1 MANDTGWAFI
11 NAGVA
16 QVPGGEDGS
25 VQVNENGTTF
35 NGDAN
40 LKYDMDSSTLSLVGD
55 LDVAGNI
62 NANAIN
68 LDVTNKTVTNLSA
81 TGSTKF
87 GDTADDN
94 HDFIGTMTVTGD
106 ILATS
111 YYGDGSTL
119 DGLITSYANYG
130 AQRLLTSVDD
140 KSVNGEANLT
150 FNGSKLAVTGDIEA
164 STQISSSL
172 GLYTTLTASTL
183 RVTDELIIGTA
194 STHITGTGITADT
207 LSAIDLIGA
216 VQTPAQPL
224 ITSVGNLEDLTVD
237 STTLVVKDTT
247 HRVGVGRAG
256 PQRALDV
263 LHTTEPQL
271 RLSNTAELF
280 VDLEATDAG
289 HLSITP
295 NAGRVGIMT
304 STPTEALD
312 VNGNA
317 RITGNLSIEGTL
329 SARVTDFNVS
339 ADTTTFGDAVTDS
352 IIINA
357 GTVETPNGI
366 NFDSNTLVID
376 SLNNRI
382 GIGTS
387 APSSP
392 LEITSTSNQLKI
404 SHDGGANALF
414 SIIGD
419 GELNVTPSGADVK
432 IVSGLKVTGDILLG
446 TDSSNKTDVN
456 GDLTATGKIT
466 GNSGE
471 FVSLS
476 STTITDGTLS
486 INAGNISSAVDVSAA
501 TLGGLLTTP
510 AQTNITSVGMLDS
523 LTVDSDT
530 LVVKATT
537 HRVGIGRGGPQRKLD
552 VMDGVDPQM
561 RLSNTAAIYTD
572 IQTTSDGYFSMT
584 PTGGQVHCEADLHVN
599 GTVFAEELKVKVTEV
614 ERVHLSSSGS
624 TTFGDT
630 SDDVHVFNG
639 NVEHKGGIV
648 HNRTVVTS
656 NYTVVSQDYLIA
668 LKAAQ
673 NLTITLP
680 AASTLQE
687 GQLFRFKDELG
698 NADGFTITIVPTGA
712 DLIDGDV
719 ELDVYN
725 QYEAFGLYTDGLG
738 GFFVL

>member
-11 NAGVA
+11 NAASA
-16 QVPGGEDGS
+16 QLPGGEDGS
-25 VQVNENGTTF
+25 IQVNENGIDF
-35 NGDAN
+35 GGDAN
-40 LKYDMDSSTLSLVGD
+40 LKYDLNTSKLSLVGD

-68 LDVTNKTVTNLSA
+68 IDVTNKTITNLSA

-87 GDTADDN
+87 GDTSDDN
-94 HDFIGTMTVTGD
+94 HNFTGTINVTGNVN
-106 ILATS
+106 ATA

-119 DGLITSYANYG
+119 SGLITSYTNPADNY
-130 AQRLLTSVDD
+130 LITSVNGT
-140 KSVNGEANLT
+140 SVNGEANLT
-150 FNGSKLAVTGDIEA
+150 FDGSKLTITGEAEA
-164 STQISSSL
+164 SVSITAPL
-172 GLYTTLTASTL
+172 GIITELTASNARILT
-183 RVTDELIIGTA
+183 ELIVGAA
-194 STHITGTGITADT
+194 STHITEDTITTET
-207 LSAIDLIGA
+207 LSSTYLAGQ
-216 VQTPAQPL
+216 VTTTAQPL
-224 ITSVGNLEDLTVD
+224 ITTVGNLDSLTVD
-237 STTLVVKDTT
+237 STTLVVKSTT
-247 HRVGVGRAG
+247 KRVGIGRGA
-256 PQRALDV
+256 PARSLDV
-263 LHTTEPQL
+263 LHSSEPQI
-271 RLSNTAELF
+271 RMSNTNETY
-280 VDLEATDAG
+280 VDLQATTDG
-289 HLSITP
+289 YLSITP
-295 NAGRVGIMT
+295 TAGRVGIMT
-304 STPTEALD
+304 SAPTEALD

-317 RITGNLSIEGTL
+317 RITGNLLIEGTL

-387 APSSP
+387 TPSSP
-392 LEITSTSNQLKI
+392 LEITSASNQLKI

-414 SIIGD
+414 SIING
-419 GELNVTPSGADVK
+419 GELKITPSGADVK
-432 IVSGLKVTGDILLG
+432 IDSGLKVTGDVLLG
-446 TDSSNKTDVN
+446 TDNSNKPDVN

-476 STTITDGTLS
+476 GTTITDGTLS
-486 INAGNISSAVDVSAA
+486 INAGSISSAVDISAA

-523 LTVDSDT
+523 LTVDADT

-552 VMDGVDPQM
+552 VMDGADPQM

-599 GTVFAEELKVKVTEV
+599 GTVYAEELKVKVTEV

-630 SDDVHVFNG
+630 SDDIHKFVG
-639 NVEHKGGIV
+639 NVEFNGGVIY
-648 HNRTVVTS
+648 NRTEVTN
-656 NYTVVSQDYLIA
+656 NYTITGSDYILAVRTSQ
-668 LKAAQ
+668 
-673 NLTITLP
+673 NITLSLP
-680 AASTLQE
+680 TASTLE
-687 GQLFRFKDELG
+687 PGQAYMIKDELG
-698 NADGFTITIVPTGA
+698 TADDYVVTIAATGSDTIEGLSSVHFVSERDSVT
-712 DLIDGDV
+712 LYSDGV
-719 ELDVYN
+719 NSYH
-725 QYEAFGLYTDGLG
+725 
-738 GFFVL
+738 FV

>member
-1 MANDTGWAFI
+1 MANDIGWAFV

-16 QVPGGEDGS
+16 QVPGGEEGS

-55 LDVAGNI
+55 LDVIGNI

-68 LDVTNKTVTNLSA
+68 LDVTNKTVTNLDA

-87 GDTADDN
+87 GDTTDDN
-94 HDFIGTMTVTGD
+94 HIFTGTVSVTGNVNA
-106 ILATS
+106 LE

-140 KSVNGEANLT
+140 KSVNGEVNLT
-150 FNGSKLAVTGDIEA
+150 FDGSKLAVTGEIEA
-164 STQISSSL
+164 TSQVSSSL
-172 GLYTTLTASTL
+172 GLYTTLTASVL
-183 RVTDELIIGTA
+183 RVTDDFIVGIA
-194 STHITGTGITADT
+194 STHITGDGIIVDT
-207 LSAIDLIGA
+207 LTSANLVGA
-216 VQTPAQPL
+216 IQTPSQPL
-224 ITSVGNLEDLTVD
+224 ITAVGNLEDLVVD

-256 PQRALDV
+256 PQRSLDV

-271 RLSNTAELF
+271 RLSNTAEIF
-280 VDLEATDAG
+280 VDLEATDTG
-289 HLSITP
+289 YLSIAPT
-295 NAGRVGIMT
+295 AGRVGIMT
-304 STPTEALD
+304 SEPTEALD

-339 ADTTTFGDAVTDS
+339 ADTTTFGDAITDS

-357 GTVETPNGI
+357 GTVAVPNGI

-376 SLNNRI
+376 STNHRI
-382 GIGTS
+382 GIGTL
-387 APSSP
+387 APATP
-392 LEITSTSNQLKI
+392 LEITSTSNQLKL
-404 SHDGGANALF
+404 SHDQ
-414 SIIGD
+414 
-419 GELNVTPSGADVK
+419 GESAMLDLASTGQLTITPSGTSVK
-432 IVSGLKVTGDILLG
+432 IASELEVTGDTLLG

-456 GDLTATGKIT
+456 GDLIATGKIT
-466 GNSGE
+466 GNSGD

-476 STTITDGTLS
+476 GTTITDGTLS

-501 TLGGLLTTP
+501 TLGGLLTTS
-510 AQTNITSVGMLDS
+510 AQTNITSVGMLNS

-552 VMDGVDPQM
+552 VLDGTDPQM
-561 RLSNTAAIYTD
+561 RLSNTAEIYTD
-572 IQTTSDGYFSMT
+572 IQTTSDGYLSMT

-614 ERVHLSSSGS
+614 ERVHLSTSGS

-630 SDDVHVFNG
+630 SDDVHKFVG
-639 NVEHKGGIV
+639 NVELTGGVIY
-648 HNRTVVTS
+648 NRVAVTN
-656 NYTVVSQDYLIA
+656 NYSITSSDHILAVRTN
-668 LKAAQ
+668 Q
-673 NLTITLP
+673 NITLSLP
-680 AASTLQE
+680 LASTIE
-687 GQLFRFKDELG
+687 AGQIFYIKDELG
-698 NADGFTITIVPTGA
+698 TAETNTVTIAATGLDTIEGLASVHFVSDRNSIAVYCDGTSGYHFI
-712 DLIDGDV
+712 
-719 ELDVYN
+719 
-725 QYEAFGLYTDGLG
+725 
-738 GFFVL
+738 